1 MAKTIKEYRS
11 IIDTGGFLIAL
22 QQEGWDNLVDNILDY
37 DGIPVDWDDP
47 ESEAKAWELRDE
59 EERKVS
65 IALREFLEGRIE
77 EFVPEATYHRM
88 PEEGDEF
95 SEQVV

>member
-1 MAKTIKEYRS
+1 MAKTIKEYRE
-11 IIDTGGFLIAL
+11 ILENGGFLIAL
-22 QQEGWDNLVDNILDY
+22 VEEGWENLVDNVLDY

-47 ESEAKAWELRDE
+47 VSEKRAWELRDE

-77 EFVPEATYHRM
+77 DYASEHNYKRTE
-88 PEEGDEF
+88 EEGDEIN
-95 SEQVV
+95 E